1 MIRVSAHAG
10 RNADNQKR
18 AVSQPWGALARSERV
33 PVTVTR
39 LLLWINSGDDVR
51 EKLIFQR
58 RNAVLEDQLFPLQPR
73 NLELIGKSLLLEPGD
88 LGVEVAML
96 GTELHQQLTNVSF
109 VLTLHACAIG

>member
-18 AVSQPWGALARSERV
+18 AVSQPWGPLARSERV
-33 PVTVTR
+33 QAAVTR
-39 LLLWINSGDDVR
+39 QLLWINSGNDVR
-51 EKLIFQR
+51 QKLIFQR
-58 RNAVLEDQLFPLQPR
+58 RDPILEHQLFPLQSR
-73 NLELIGKSLLLEPGD
+73 NLELISKRLLLKPGD
-88 LGVEVAML
+88 LGIEVAML